1 MQPDQTDWKIISILK
16 EGYVPNNTIARKLG
30 ISEGTVRARLKR
42 LKEAGILQIRALIN
56 PDVLEN
62 QQLVIVAIRV
72 AESKLLERK
81 AEELSQALERAL
93 RLHRLGPLRS
103 HRRGAPGFQPGSRAV
118 PHGGAFH
125 HRGHPCLGELHHAE
139 KLPEVRLIAQRTR
152 RARRAPGA
160 PSGALGPRYASCSCG
175 SGNRWTPPQAGWPP

>member
-30 ISEGTVRARLKR
+30 VSEGTVRARLKR

-81 AEELSQALERAL
+81 AEELS
-93 RLHRLGPLRS
+93 
-103 HRRGAPGFQPGSRAV
+103 
-118 PHGGAFH
+118 
-125 HRGHPCLGELHHAE
+125 
-139 KLPEVRLIAQRTR
+139 KLSNVLSVSIASGRYDLIAEVLLDSNRGLVKFLTEEISTIE
-152 RARRAPGA
+152 GI
-160 PSGALGPRYASCSCG
+160 LASESFIMLK
-175 SGNRWTPPQAGWPP
+175 SYQKYV

>member
-16 EGYVPNNTIARKLG
+16 ESYVPNNTIARRLG
-30 ISEGTVRARLKR
+30 VSEGTVRARLKR

-81 AEELSQALERAL
+81 AEELS
-93 RLHRLGPLRS
+93 RLPNVLSVSIASGRYDLITEVLLDS
-103 HRRGAPGFQPGSRAV
+103 NRGLVRF
-118 PHGGAFH
+118 
-125 HRGHPCLGELHHAE
+125 LTEELSTIE
-139 KLPEVRLIAQRTR
+139 GIL
-152 RARRAPGA
+152 
-160 PSGALGPRYASCSCG
+160 ASESFIMLK
-175 SGNRWTPPQAGWPP
+175 SYQKYV

>member
-30 ISEGTVRARLKR
+30 VSEGTVRARLKR

-81 AEELSQALERAL
+81 AEELS
-93 RLHRLGPLRS
+93 
-103 HRRGAPGFQPGSRAV
+103 
-118 PHGGAFH
+118 
-125 HRGHPCLGELHHAE
+125 
-139 KLPEVRLIAQRTR
+139 KLSNVLSVSIASGRYDLIAEVLLDSNRGLVKFLTEELSTIE
-152 RARRAPGA
+152 GI
-160 PSGALGPRYASCSCG
+160 LASESFIMLK
-175 SGNRWTPPQAGWPP
+175 SYQKYV

>member
-16 EGYVPNNTIARKLG
+16 ESWVPNNTIARRLG
-30 ISEGTVRARLKR
+30 VSEGTVRARLKR

-81 AEELSQALERAL
+81 AEELS
-93 RLHRLGPLRS
+93 RLPNVLSVSIASGRYDLITEVLLDS
-103 HRRGAPGFQPGSRAV
+103 NRGLVRF
-118 PHGGAFH
+118 
-125 HRGHPCLGELHHAE
+125 LTEELSTIE
-139 KLPEVRLIAQRTR
+139 GIL
-152 RARRAPGA
+152 
-160 PSGALGPRYASCSCG
+160 ASESFIMLK
-175 SGNRWTPPQAGWPP
+175 SYQKYV

>member
-16 EGYVPNNTIARKLG
+16 ESYVPNNTIARRLG
-30 ISEGTVRARLKR
+30 VSEGTVRARLKR

-81 AEELSQALERAL
+81 AEELS
-93 RLHRLGPLRS
+93 RLPNVLSVSIASGRYDLIVEVLLDS
-103 HRRGAPGFQPGSRAV
+103 NRGLVRF
-118 PHGGAFH
+118 
-125 HRGHPCLGELHHAE
+125 LTEELSTI
-139 KLPEVRLIAQRTR
+139 KGIL
-152 RARRAPGA
+152 
-160 PSGALGPRYASCSCG
+160 ASESFIMLK
-175 SGNRWTPPQAGWPP
+175 SYQKYV

>member
-16 EGYVPNNTIARKLG
+16 QGYVPNNTIAGKLG
-30 ISEGTVRARLKR
+30 VSEGTVRARLKR

-81 AEELSQALERAL
+81 AEEVSRLPNVLSVSIASGRYD
-93 RLHRLGPLRS
+93 
-103 HRRGAPGFQPGSRAV
+103 
-118 PHGGAFH
+118 
-125 HRGHPCLGELHHAE
+125 
-139 KLPEVRLIAQRTR
+139 LIAEVLLD
-152 RARRAPGA
+152 
-160 PSGALGPRYASCSCG
+160 S
-175 SGNRWTPPQAGWPP
+175 NRGLVRFLTEELSSIEGILATESFIMLKSYQKYV

>member
-16 EGYVPNNTIARKLG
+16 EGYVPNNTIARRLG
-30 ISEGTVRARLKR
+30 VSEGTVRARLKR

-81 AEELSQALERAL
+81 AEELS
-93 RLHRLGPLRS
+93 RLPNVLSVSIASGRYD
-103 HRRGAPGFQPGSRAV
+103 
-118 PHGGAFH
+118 
-125 HRGHPCLGELHHAE
+125 
-139 KLPEVRLIAQRTR
+139 LIAEVLLDSNRGLVRFLTEELSTIE
-152 RARRAPGA
+152 GI
-160 PSGALGPRYASCSCG
+160 LASESFIMLK
-175 SGNRWTPPQAGWPP
+175 SYQKYV